1 MLITRERWQAW
12 ATEAARMQVRDR
24 QRADGALSDFLL
36 TGKRIF
42 DEYRLADRAS
52 TTLLREHR
60 TAAVR
65 HQKTVTQLT
74 LTAYLLLLGIT
85 AVLAVRRRRR
95 LDHDVVQPFETLLGT
110 IGSIQG
116 GDLTAR
122 SARTGVGELDRIGS
136 ALDVLAEGLEEA
148 GREAAARERRL
159 AYLAD
164 RFETV
169 VRVGR
174 EIAGSLSIRYVSA
187 AVGEA
192 AADLLGKP
200 VTLWARMD
208 TGQFEATFRSVD
220 PHGAVPPPDLV
231 PADIVAAAA
240 ADARTVVREE
250 SRAYALV
257 LAGIVVG
264 VLEAQ
269 ASEVPE
275 ETEQVLDALLS
286 TAAAALESSRLH
298 SAARELAHID
308 GLTRL
313 PNRRRFE
320 TDMDT
325 EWERCR
331 RYGRPM
337 ALVMLDLDHFK
348 KLNDEYGH
356 LTGDQALR
364 GVADAINHVL
374 RTSDTGYRYGG
385 EELALLLRETS
396 MREAIAVAERVR
408 QAVEGVRVDD
418 SAVRVTA
425 SLGVAE
431 RRAGMLSAEELVSA
445 ADAALYTAKHAGRN
459 RVVADTDPQGAPLRV
474 IGDGTDR

>member
-1 MLITRERWQAW
+1 M
-12 ATEAARMQVRDR
+12 
-24 QRADGALSDFLL
+24 
-36 TGKRIF
+36 
-42 DEYRLADRAS
+42 
-52 TTLLREHR
+52 
-60 TAAVR
+60 
-65 HQKTVTQLT
+65 
-74 LTAYLLLLGIT
+74 
-85 AVLAVRRRRR
+85 
-95 LDHDVVQPFETLLGT
+95 
-110 IGSIQG
+110 
-116 GDLTAR
+116 
-122 SARTGVGELDRIGS
+122 
-136 ALDVLAEGLEEA
+136 
-148 GREAAARERRL
+148 
-159 AYLAD
+159 
-164 RFETV
+164 
-169 VRVGR
+169 
-174 EIAGSLSIRYVSA
+174 
-187 AVGEA
+187 
-192 AADLLGKP
+192 
-200 VTLWARMD
+200 
-208 TGQFEATFRSVD
+208 
-220 PHGAVPPPDLV
+220 
-231 PADIVAAAA
+231 PADIVSAAA

-250 SRAYALV
+250 SRAYPLV

-269 ASEVPE
+269 ASDVPA

-320 TDMDT
+320 TDMDA

-348 KLNDEYGH
+348 RLNDEYGH

-364 GVADAINHVL
+364 GVADALTHVL

-431 RRAGMLSAEELVSA
+431 RRAGMLSPEELVSA

-459 RVVADTDPQGAPLRV
+459 RVVADTDQQGAPLRV
-474 IGDGTDR
+474 IGDRADG